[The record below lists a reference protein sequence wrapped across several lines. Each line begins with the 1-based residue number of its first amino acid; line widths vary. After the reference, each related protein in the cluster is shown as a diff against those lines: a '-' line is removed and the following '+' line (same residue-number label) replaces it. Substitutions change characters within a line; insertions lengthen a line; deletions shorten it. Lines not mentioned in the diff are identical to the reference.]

1 MSIRGNWDRR
11 RVDEYGRLGEI
22 DRRTFVRLG
31 GAGAAAL
38 MLGLG
43 PFEER
48 AVAQPRFTGYPF
60 SLGVA
65 SGTPTSDGG
74 IVLWTRLAPEPLAG
88 GHGGMP
94 REKVAVRW
102 ELANDENFAQVV
114 RQGTVDARYELA
126 HSVHVEL
133 RGLGAGREYYYR
145 FKAGGEISPVGRTR
159 TAPAAGASPARLA
172 FAVASC
178 QMYEHGFY
186 HAFRDISEQDLDL
199 VLHLGDYIYEYP
211 PPPDPDAYLAN
222 SGNVRFHEPDAET
235 SKLGVYRVR
244 HAQYKTDPDLQAAHA
259 AHPWIVTSDDHEVE
273 NNYADEI
280 SERDSNPRKFLER
293 RASAYKAFYEHM
305 PLPRSSFP
313 QGPDMR
319 LYRRH
324 LYGDL
329 AEFNVLDTRQYRTD
343 QANDDGLDPP
353 NRRTRNPRRTMTGDA
368 QERWL
373 FDGLDRFGSTW
384 NVLAQQ
390 VFFAQLDFNAAPDM
404 ELYNMDA
411 WDGYEAQRNRIV
423 RFLDER
429 NVSNPVVLTG
439 DIHINWANDIKLD
452 FDDPDS
458 KTVGTEYVGTSITS
472 TGNGSGT
479 TTFDF
484 PDNPHI
490 KFVNDDRGYL
500 LCTLTPDL
508 WTTDYRVVKAVNNPA
523 PQPAVTLAT
532 FVTEAGN
539 PGAQNT
545 TGPIPVQGTA
555 SDIRS
560 LEEDRI
566 EAQRQGDG

>member
-1 MSIRGNWDRR
+1 MGIRGNWERR

-38 MLGLG
+38 VLGLG

-48 AVAQPRFTGYPF
+48 AVAQPRFTGNPF

-102 ELANDENFAQVV
+102 ELADDENFARVV
-114 RQGTVDARYELA
+114 RRGTVDARYELA

-133 RGLGAGREYYYR
+133 KGLGAGREYYYR

-159 TAPAAGASPARLA
+159 TAPAAGASLARLA

-199 VLHLGDYIYEYP
+199 VLHLGDYVYEYP

-280 SERDSNPRKFLER
+280 SERDSNPRRFLER

-305 PLPRSSFP
+305 PLPRGSFP
-313 QGPDMR
+313 KGPDMR

-329 AEFNVLDTRQYRTD
+329 ANFSVLDTRQYRTD

-353 NRRTRNPRRTMTGDA
+353 NRRTRNPNRTMTGDA

-373 FDGLDRFGSTW
+373 FDGLDRSGSTW

-411 WDGYEAQRNRIV
+411 WDGYQAQRDRIV

-439 DIHINWANDIKLD
+439 DIHINWANDIKRN

-458 KTVGTEYVGTSITS
+458 RTVGTEYVGTSITS
-472 TGNGSGT
+472 NGNGSGT

-508 WTTDYRVVKAVNNPA
+508 WKTDYRVVKAVNNPA
-523 PQPAVTLAT
+523 RQPAVTLAS

-539 PGAQNT
+539 PGAQNA
-545 TGPIPVQGTA
+545 TGPIPAQGTA
-555 SDIRS
+555 SDIRG

>member
-1 MSIRGNWDRR
+1 MGIRGNWDKR
-11 RVDEYGRLGEI
+11 RVEEYGRLGEI
-22 DRRTFVRLG
+22 DRRTFVKLG

-38 MLGLG
+38 VIGLG

-133 RGLGAGREYYYR
+133 KGLGGGREYHYR

-159 TAPAAGASPARLA
+159 TFPAAGASADGLA

-178 QMYEHGFY
+178 QMYEHGFF

-235 SKLGVYRVR
+235 TRLGVYRVR

-259 AHPWIVTSDDHEVE
+259 AHPWIVTTDDHEVE

-280 SERDSNPRKFLER
+280 SERDSNPTKFLER
-293 RASAYKAFYEHM
+293 RAAAYKAYYEHM
-305 PLPRSSFP
+305 PLLRSSLP

-324 LYGDL
+324 AYGDL
-329 AEFNVLDTRQYRTD
+329 ANFSVLDTRQYRTQ
-343 QANDDGLDPP
+343 QANGDGLAGP
-353 NRRTRNPRRTMTGDA
+353 NKRTRNPRRTMTGDA
-368 QERWL
+368 QQRWL
-373 FDGLDRFGSTW
+373 FDGLEQSGSTW

-390 VFFAQLDFNAAPDM
+390 VFFAQLDFNAAPEM

-411 WDGYEAQRNRIV
+411 WDGYEAQRDRIV

-439 DIHINWANDIKLD
+439 DIHLNWANDIKRD
-452 FDDPDS
+452 FDNPDS

-472 TGNGSGT
+472 NGNGSGSAS
-479 TTFDF
+479 FAF

-490 KFVNDDRGYL
+490 KFVNDDRGYML
-500 LCTLTPDL
+500 VTLTPDL
-508 WTTDYRVVKAVNNPA
+508 WTTDFRVVKTVNNPA

-545 TGPIPVQGTA
+545 TTTPLPAQGA
-555 SDIRS
+555 VDARA
-560 LEEDRI
+560 LEEARI
-566 EAQRQGDG
+566 EDQG